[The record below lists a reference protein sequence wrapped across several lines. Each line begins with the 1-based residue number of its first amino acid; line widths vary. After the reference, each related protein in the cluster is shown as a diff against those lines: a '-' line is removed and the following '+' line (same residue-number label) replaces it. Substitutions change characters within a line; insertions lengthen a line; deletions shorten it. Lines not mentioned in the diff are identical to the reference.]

1 MKRTDEKLNSILAL
15 LPSSIA
21 GEILSLCSTQSGSV
35 TELRLRCGQPISVS
49 FAAKTLQLEEMA
61 DELFVQTIL
70 DKLSGCSMHAVM
82 DRLAEGSFSYNGCRI
97 GVAGRCTY
105 TQDDAQISD
114 IRSICIRIARQH
126 IGIATQLAEVGD
138 RHLLIAGAP
147 SSGKT
152 TLLRDYIRLLASSK
166 DAKNI
171 CVIDEK
177 EELAGTEDEFD
188 LGQSCDVLRGYSK
201 VHGIDVALRCLAAQI
216 ICCDEVANEA
226 DLAAL
231 IRAADGGVRCVFT
244 AHIADADAL
253 RSSAIYNSFLQKR
266 DASVAFL
273 CGRDAPGTV
282 AELLHVSRI

>member
-21 GEILSLCSTQSGSV
+21 NEILSLSGMQSGSV
-35 TELRLRCGQPISVS
+35 TELRIRCGQPISVS
-49 FAAKTLQLEEMA
+49 FAANTVQLKAFA
-61 DELFVQTIL
+61 DETLVQTML

-105 TQDDAQISD
+105 TQGGAQISD
-114 IRSICIRIARQH
+114 IRSLCIRIARQH
-126 IGIATQLAEVGD
+126 IGIGAQLAAVGD

-152 TLLRDYIRLLASSK
+152 TLLRDYVRLLATQVGGG
-166 DAKNI
+166 NI

-177 EELAGTEDEFD
+177 EELAGADDEFD
-188 LGQSCDVLRGYSK
+188 LGQRCDVLRAYSK
-201 VHGIDVALRCLAAQI
+201 PHGIDVALRCLSAQV
-216 ICCDEVANEA
+216 ICCDEVANETE
-226 DLAAL
+226 LAAL
-231 IRAADGGVRCVFT
+231 MRAADGGVRCVFT
-244 AHIADADAL
+244 AHIVDAAAL

-282 AELLHVSRI
+282 AELLHVSQI